1 MRFLV
6 VIALTGLVAGCGVL
20 ENFNADVNAIGK
32 QIVADWKQRQDVAAA
47 QFEYRHGLD
56 FGESL
61 TVEVMVH
68 ADKITATTVDEL
80 VEIAR
85 RDYWRGTWRDVS
97 TTYLV
102 YSTDDPPYAD
112 KPGEAEP
119 IGKGKIEFDGDPS
132 ASYGPR
138 PTRPSK

>member
-1 MRFLV
+1 MLRLLPV
-6 VIALTGLVAGCGVL
+6 LLLLTGCSVL
-20 ENFNADVNAIGK
+20 ENFNEDVNTIGR
-32 QIVADWKQRQDVAAA
+32 QIVAEWKQRPDVAAA

-56 FGESL
+56 LGEHM

-68 ADKITATTVDEL
+68 ADKITGTTVDDL
-80 VEIAR
+80 VDIAKR
-85 RDYWRGTWRDVS
+85 TYWRGTWRDVD
-97 TTYLV
+97 TGYLV

-119 IGKGKIEFDGDPS
+119 LAKGGLAFDGDPA